1 MSSIQKQI
9 KQAAIDYLTACEIDD
24 DLPVVDAETR
34 AEIQLPCIA
43 VNVESLDAHSSTLS
57 MVHRAEVSVTLRSH
71 PGDDSEE
78 TFNGWADLIESAL
91 HDNSTVS
98 AIFSDAEITIYEWV
112 YAGSTTEWDESA
124 VEQTFRASVLCQRT
138 G

>member
-1 MSSIQKQI
+1 MSSIQKKI

-24 DLPVVDAETR
+24 DLLVVDAEIRT
-34 AEIQLPCIA
+34 EIELPCIA
-43 VNVESLDAHSSTLS
+43 VKVESMEPHSSALS
-57 MVHRAEVSVTLRSH
+57 MVHRAEVSLTLRSH
-71 PGDDSEE
+71 PGDDTED

-91 HDNSTVS
+91 HDKSTVS
-98 AIFSDAEITIYEWV
+98 AIFSDAGLTVYEWL
-112 YAGSTTEWDESA
+112 YAGATTEWDEST